1 MIYWVVLYL
10 ECHSLNWPTGIMAE
24 SVVCTVD
31 SDLPF
36 AHNMVNGVAF
46 PEFITQQRMDY
57 LKTFNLLPDDVFVA
71 SYPKSGMYW

>member
-1 MIYWVVLYL
+1 
-10 ECHSLNWPTGIMAE
+10 MAE

-36 AHNMVNGVAF
+36 AHNMVNGMVF
-46 PEFITQQRMDY
+46 PDFITQQRMDY
-57 LKTFNLLPDDVFVA
+57 LKTFNLRPDDMFVA